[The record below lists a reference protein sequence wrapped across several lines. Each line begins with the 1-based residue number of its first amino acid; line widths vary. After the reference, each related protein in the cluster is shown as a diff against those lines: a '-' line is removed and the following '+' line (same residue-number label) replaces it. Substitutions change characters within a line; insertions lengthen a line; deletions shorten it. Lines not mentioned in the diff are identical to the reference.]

1 MLNDKGE
8 TVQLSYGMDNN
19 YKCELEVWG
28 SKGCLTTGRILTA
41 PVDFVPQV
49 TVRKGNI
56 DEVRNLPADDAF
68 YKSICYF
75 YDCII
80 NDAVRNESYCSI
92 ERQARLVD
100 QFRELAKGKKN

>member
-1 MLNDKGE
+1 MNWRCGGAK
-8 TVQLSYGMDNN
+8 
-19 YKCELEVWG
+19 
-28 SKGCLTTGRILTA
+28 
-41 PVDFVPQV
+41 VPQV